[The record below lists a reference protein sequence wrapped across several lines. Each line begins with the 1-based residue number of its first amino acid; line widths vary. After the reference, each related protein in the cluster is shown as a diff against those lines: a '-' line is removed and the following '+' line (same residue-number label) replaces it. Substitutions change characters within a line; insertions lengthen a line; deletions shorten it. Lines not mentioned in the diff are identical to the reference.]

1 MKRPHLLFNF
11 FIGMLF
17 LSAFYQPVFAQTEE
31 NRSAPG
37 DTVVIGYG
45 VQLRE
50 NITGSMD
57 GMDGETMRNIP
68 STNFAQAL
76 QGRIAGVQMTQTNS
90 KPGAEMQI
98 RIRGTRSLETYISN
112 EPLIILDGIA
122 FAGSL
127 NNIDPNAIKSI
138 DILKDASATAIY
150 GSRGANGVI
159 LVTTNHGT
167 KGQKFRVTYDG
178 YFGAKTLFSRY
189 PMMDG
194 PQLTKLRSEAARTA
208 PETGGP
214 PPYGTHYD
222 ESDGVNTDW
231 QDLMYK
237 TAITTSHNI
246 GVTGGTAK
254 GSYNIG
260 AGYMRDESLLPR
272 QNFSRISI
280 HAGLDQQI
288 GRYFRVGLS
297 TNNSFN
303 KTNGQGLNMYNSLAM
318 SPLLNPWDESGNWK
332 RGVKSTL
339 ESYWSYSR
347 AAIEALGRN
356 WDDNQ
361 SDKASYNT
369 VFGEVKIP
377 WIEGLTYRMTLGLNA
392 HKQNYNTFMGTG
404 VFSYDPNSLAHVTRN
419 KSYRTDKAIENLIT
433 YEKSFSNVH
442 HFTLNG
448 LYSVEKTDY
457 KSSYKKISDLPTD
470 QIIEWDAS
478 KPPED
483 PSMGKSEGEMQLN
496 SWMGRLMYS
505 YDNRYLLSAII
516 RYDGSSRFSP
526 ENKWSTYPAVS
537 AGWNLKKES
546 FMDDIAWIDLLK
558 LRIGY
563 GKTSGT
569 FFYSYSSP
577 GRLSTTRPHIPDY
590 EYKYD
595 YDPIR
600 PECSETWNYG
610 LDFSLFNSR
619 LNGSVEYYSQTT
631 KDVLLNTAL
640 PGSGYTHVNMGKTS
654 NKGFELSLDGILLE
668 NLNGWTWRAGFNL
681 YTNKNEIVKLAPGQE
696 SQEGNL
702 WFVGH
707 PVNVVYDYEKIGLW
721 QENDLF
727 LKDYEPMGNVGMI
740 KVKYTGKYNAD
751 GSPVRPIGYEDRQ
764 IIHLDPKIQGGF
776 NTTVAYKD
784 FDLTVIGDFQNGGK
798 LISTLYG
805 ASSYLNL
812 LNYWRGNMDVDYWTP
827 ENTGAKYPRPG
838 GIRSYDSPK
847 YANTMTVFDATYLKI
862 RAITL
867 GYSFDQNWLKSAG
880 IQRLRLYVTAQNPFV
895 LFSPYHNETGMD
907 PETNSYGSE
916 NQQTG
921 NSSISSSL
929 PVISANAPATRN
941 YLFGINLTF

>member
-1 MKRPHLLFNF
+1 MKNPHLFFNF

-45 VQLRE
+45 VQLRK

-57 GMDGETMRNIP
+57 GMDGETMREIP

-98 RIRGTRSLETYISN
+98 RIRGTRSLSISN

-122 FAGSL
+122 FSGSP
-127 NNIDPNAIKSI
+127 NDIDPNAIKSI

-159 LVTTNHGT
+159 LITTNHGT

-194 PQLTKLRSEAARTA
+194 PQLTKLRSEVARTA
-208 PETGGP
+208 AEIGGHP
-214 PPYGTHYD
+214 PFNNFGD

-231 QDLMYK
+231 QDLVYK

-260 AGYMRDESLLPR
+260 IGYMRDESLLPG
-272 QNFSRISI
+272 QNFSRISL

-297 TNNSFN
+297 TNTSFN
-303 KTNGQGLNMYNSLAM
+303 ETNGQGFNMYNLLAM
-318 SPLLNPWDESGNWK
+318 SPLLDPWDKSGNWK
-332 RGVKSTL
+332 RGV
-339 ESYWSYSR
+339 ESPTGHRYWSYSR
-347 AAIEALGRN
+347 DAIEALG
-356 WDDNQ
+356 DDDWNDNE
-361 SDKASYNT
+361 STTASYNT

-377 WIEGLTYRMTLGLNA
+377 WIEGLTYRMTLGLNV
-392 HKQNYNTFMGTG
+392 HKRDYGTFTGTG
-404 VFSYDPNSLAHVTRN
+404 VFSYYPENPSYATIN
-419 KSYRTDKAIENLIT
+419 KSDRTDKTVENLIT
-433 YEKSFSNVH
+433 YEKSFNNVH
-442 HFTLNG
+442 HFILNG
-448 LYSVEKTDY
+448 LYSVEKADY
-457 KSSYKKISDLPTD
+457 ETSFDRAYNVPSDHFKNWEFNKNTP
-470 QIIEWDAS
+470 IEERLD
-478 KPPED
+478 E
-483 PSMGKSEGEMQLN
+483 GGSEGEAQLN

-505 YDNRYLLSAII
+505 YDNRYMLSVTI
-516 RYDGSSRFSP
+516 RYDGSSRYVF
-526 ENKWSTYPAVS
+526 ENKKWNTYPAIS

-563 GKTSGT
+563 GKTSSPYIT
-569 FFYSYSSP
+569 SYSSTGKLS
-577 GRLSTTRPHIPDY
+577 GRYRY
-590 EYKYD
+590 FYN
-595 YDPIR
+595 PISLER
-600 PECSETWNYG
+600 SETWNYG
-610 LDFSLFNSR
+610 LDFSLFNNR
-619 LNGSVEYYSQTT
+619 LNGSIEYYSQTT
-631 KDVLLNTAL
+631 SNALIYKYL
-640 PGSGYTHVNMGKTS
+640 PGGGSTLENMAKTS
-654 NKGFELSLDGILLE
+654 NKGVELSLDGILLD
-668 NLNGWTWRAGFNL
+668 NLNGWTWRAGVNL

-707 PVNVVYDYEKIGLW
+707 PVNVIYDYEKIGLW
-721 QENDLF
+721 QEGDPYLNVL
-727 LKDYEPMGNVGMI
+727 EPYGNIGMI
-740 KVKYTGKYNAD
+740 KVKYTGKHNAD
-751 GSPVRPIGYEDRQ
+751 GSPVRPIGPEDRQ
-764 IIHLDPKIQGGF
+764 IIELDPKFQGGF

-798 LISTLYG
+798 LYSSLYG
-805 ASSYLNL
+805 GTSYLNL
-812 LNYWRGNMDVDYWTP
+812 LNSWYGNMDVDYWTP
-827 ENTGAKYPRPG
+827 ENTNAKYPRAG
-838 GIRSYDSPK
+838 GYQQK
-847 YANTMTVFDATYLKI
+847 YANTMAVFDATYLKI

-895 LFSPYHNETGMD
+895 LFSPYHSETGMD
-907 PETNSYGSE
+907 PETNSYGHE
-916 NQQTG
+916 NQRIT
-921 NSSISSSL
+921 STSVSKDLPIIS
-929 PVISANAPATRN
+929 VNTPATRN
-941 YLFGINLTF
+941 YLFGVNLTF